1 GPRTEFP
8 RAGRGGWTVLRRC
21 GTMRACRSSRTPR
34 TGRGCWSAPALS
46 AGWRPPRTPRPR
58 CPTCWGTPS
67 SGGRRCCAVRTSR
80 TGRTTWSPLE
90 YAAHVR
96 DVCAVCRGR
105 LALLLAEENPTFAD
119 WDQDAAA
126 VAGRYGEKDPA
137 DVADELAARA
147 GAVGEAFGAVP
158 RDRWERSGLRSNGS
172 RFTVRTLA
180 QYFLHDVLHHLHD
193 VGG

>member
-1 GPRTEFP
+1 MPIEPDTKDWTWVLE
-8 RAGRGGWTVLRRC
+8 RACPECGVEAAAHSPATVPDVLRDAVVRWEAVLRRPDVA
-21 GTMRACRSSRTPR
+21 R
-34 TGRGCWSAPALS
+34 
-46 AGWRPPRTPRPR
+46 RPDD
-58 CPTCWGTPS
+58 
-67 SGGRRCCAVRTSR
+67 A
-80 TGRTTWSPLE
+80 TWSPLE

-96 DVCAVCRGR
+96 DVCAVFRGR

-126 VAGRYGEKDPA
+126 VAGRYGEEDPA

-147 GAVGEAFGAVP
+147 AAVGEAFGAVP